1 MAQQFVRDDSTVK
14 ESVLDLIT
22 QISPTENYF
31 LSNLQRSTGNDE
43 YHLVPRDTLRTP
55 SLVAAVEGADPTY
68 DGNAPTNL
76 LNMMHIVSVGFN
88 VTDSEAAV
96 ARYGSPED
104 RIAYETDKA
113 LTDWGDFAEF
123 ALVRSTI
130 ITGNNSTARQ
140 MRGLKASLSIVT
152 TQSAVSLSEAGLGDN
167 LAAVWAQGANVDLIA
182 APLALKRR
190 ISGFNGNGGTK
201 FYNQEDK
208 RLVTPIEIY
217 ESDASNKPIKLIS
230 HRYVTVAG
238 TDTNNDIVGIE
249 MQHFATAWLREPK
262 VRPLAKTG
270 DAENRQVVGEFTLEA
285 RNQYAGFLAKN
296 VL

>member
-1 MAQQFVRDDSTVK
+1 MSQRFVRDDASVK

-31 LSNLQRSTGNDE
+31 LSNLQRASGNDE
-43 YHLVPRDTLRTP
+43 FHLVPRDTLRTP
-55 SLVAAVEGADPTY
+55 SLVAAIEGADPTY
-68 DGNAPTNL
+68 DGNDPTTL
-76 LNMMHIVSVGFN
+76 LNMMHIISVGFN
-88 VTDSEAAV
+88 VTDSEAAI

-113 LTDWGDFAEF
+113 LKDWSDFAEF

-140 MRGLKASLSIVT
+140 MRGIKSSLSLT
-152 TQSAVSLSEAGLGDN
+152 TAQSGVSLSESILN
-167 LAAVWAQGANVDLIA
+167 TYLQNVWAQGANVDLVA
-182 APLALKRR
+182 VPMQLKRR
-190 ISGFNGNGGTK
+190 ISGFNGNGATK
-201 FYNQEDK
+201 FYNQDDK

-217 ESDASNKPIKLIS
+217 ESDASNKPIKLVA
-230 HRYVTVAG
+230 HRYVTVSG
-238 TDTNNDIVGIE
+238 DTNYDVVGVE
-249 MQHFATAWLREPK
+249 MDHFATAWLREPK

-285 RNQYAGFLAKN
+285 RNQYAGFLGSAH
-296 VL
+296 L

>member
-1 MAQQFVRDDSTVK
+1 MAQRYVRDDASVK

-31 LSNLQRSTGNDE
+31 LSNLQRASANDE
-43 YHLVPRDTLRTP
+43 FHLVPRDTLRTP

-68 DGNAPTNL
+68 DGNDPTTL
-76 LNMMHIVSVGFN
+76 LNMMHIISVGFN

-113 LTDWGDFAEF
+113 LKDWGDFAEF

-140 MRGLKASLSIVT
+140 MRGLKSSLSLT
-152 TQSAVSLSEAGLGDN
+152 TAQSGVSLSETILN
-167 LAAVWAQGANVDLIA
+167 NYLQNVWTQGANIDLVA
-182 APLALKRR
+182 VPMQLKRR
-190 ISGFNGNGGTK
+190 ISGFNANGATK
-201 FYNQEDK
+201 FYNQDDK

-217 ESDASNKPIKLIS
+217 ESDASNKPIKLVA
-230 HRYVTVAG
+230 HRYVTVSG
-238 TDTNNDIVGIE
+238 DTNYDIVGVE
-249 MQHFATAWLREPK
+249 MEHFATAWLREPK

-285 RNQYAGFLAKN
+285 RNQYAGFLGTAH
-296 VL
+296 L

>member
-1 MAQQFVRDDSTVK
+1 MAQRYVRDDAAVK

-31 LSNLQRSTGNDE
+31 LSNLQRASGNDE
-43 YHLVPRDTLRTP
+43 FHIVPRDTLRTP

-68 DGNAPTNL
+68 DGNDPTSL

-96 ARYGSPED
+96 NRYGSPED

-113 LTDWGDFAEF
+113 LKDWSDFAEF

-130 ITGNNSTARQ
+130 ITGSGSAARQ
-140 MRGLKASLSIVT
+140 MRGLKSSLSIVT
-152 TQSAVSLSEAGLGDN
+152 AQSGVSLSETILN
-167 LAAVWAQGANVDLIA
+167 TYLQNVWLQGANVDTVAVPIQ
-182 APLALKRR
+182 LKRR
-190 ISGFNGNGGTK
+190 ISGFNGNGATK
-201 FYNQEDK
+201 FYNQDDK

-217 ESDASNKPIKLIS
+217 ESDASNKPVKLVA
-230 HRYVTVAG
+230 HRYVTVSG
-238 TDTNNDIVGIE
+238 DTNYDVIGIE
-249 MQHFATAWLREPK
+249 MDHFATAWLREPK

-270 DAENRQVVGEFTLEA
+270 DAENRQVIGEFTLEA
-285 RNQYAGFLAKN
+285 RNQYAGFLGQSH
-296 VL
+296 L

>member
-1 MAQQFVRDDSTVK
+1 MAQRFVRDDASVK

-31 LSNLQRSTGNDE
+31 VSNLQRTTGHDE

-55 SLVAAVEGADPTY
+55 ALVAAVEGADPTY
-68 DGNAPTNL
+68 DGNDPTML
-76 LNMMHIVSVGFN
+76 LNMMHIISVGFN
-88 VTDSEAAV
+88 VTDSEQAT

-104 RIAYETDKA
+104 RVAYETDKA
-113 LTDWGDFAEF
+113 LKDWGDFAEF

-140 MRGLKASLSIVT
+140 MRGLKSSLSLVT
-152 TQSAVSLSEAGLGDN
+152 AQSGVSLSETLVNDR
-167 LAAVWAQGANVDLIA
+167 LQAVWTQGANVDLIA
-182 APLALKRR
+182 APIQLKRR
-190 ISGFNGNGGTK
+190 MSGFNGQGGTK
-201 FYNQEDK
+201 FYNQDDK

-230 HRYVTVAG
+230 HRYVTVSG
-238 TDTNNDIVGIE
+238 DNNYDILGIE
-249 MQHFATAWLREPK
+249 TDHFATAWLREPK

-285 RNQYAGFLAKN
+285 RNQYAGFLSSAH
-296 VL
+296 L

>member
-1 MAQQFVRDDSTVK
+1 M
-14 ESVLDLIT
+14 LIT
-22 QISPTENYF
+22 NISPTENYF
-31 LSNLQRSTGNDE
+31 LSNLQRASANDE

-55 SLVAAVEGADPTY
+55 SLTAAVEGADPTY
-68 DGNAPTNL
+68 DGNDPTTL
-76 LNMMHIVSVGFN
+76 LNMMHIISVGFN

-113 LTDWGDFAEF
+113 LKDWGDFAEF

-140 MRGLKASLSIVT
+140 MRGLKSSLSLVT
-152 TQSAVSLSEAGLGDN
+152 AQSGVSLSETIFNTYLQN
-167 LAAVWAQGANVDLIA
+167 VWLQGANVDLVA
-182 APLALKRR
+182 APIQLKRR

-201 FYNQEDK
+201 FYNQDDK

-217 ESDASNKPIKLIS
+217 ESDASNKPVKLVA
-230 HRYVTVAG
+230 HRYVTVSG
-238 TDTNNDIVGIE
+238 DTNLDIVGIE
-249 MQHFATAWLREPK
+249 MDHFATAWLREPK

-285 RNQYAGFLAKN
+285 RNQYAGFVGTAHF
-296 VL
+296 